1 MLCHK
6 SRIFTGQLILRCRK
20 RENIHMTETE
30 TNVTSGP
37 QARTSEGEASATA
50 FEAPSPLP
58 DQESRPPRRRPP
70 RKRKKQ
76 PVYTEDSPA
85 LADSPVM
92 EERWSPRQFKV
103 PPAEGKTRFHDFDL
117 PDPLMHAISDLGFQ
131 YCTPIQAEILPSTL
145 SGKDASGRAQTGTG
159 KTAAFLIAVITR
171 LLNHPHTGERPHGT
185 PRVLILAPTRELVL
199 QISAEARQLV
209 TYCGL
214 KIISVFGGMDYD
226 KQRQQ
231 LAAGPADIM
240 VATPGRLL
248 DFQRRGDITLKKVEV
263 MIIDEADRMLDM
275 GFIPDVRMIIHSTPP
290 REKRQTLLFSATLTG
305 EITRLAS
312 QWTVNPVTVEIAPE
326 QVAVDTVDQIVYIVT
341 EHQKFD
347 LLFNIITRENLER
360 VLVFCNRKDEV
371 MRLAERLTR
380 YGINCSELSGD
391 IPQRSRIRRLDDFK
405 GGKIRVMVATD
416 VAGRGIHIEGM
427 DHVINFT
434 LPHDP
439 EDYVHRIGRTGR
451 AGASGTAVSFA
462 DEGDAFYIA
471 PIEAFMGRELH
482 CIEPDDEMLTKP
494 VALYPAKKSLPRG
507 RRQTTDRKPPPP
519 RSRRPHF

>member
-1 MLCHK
+1 
-6 SRIFTGQLILRCRK
+6 
-20 RENIHMTETE
+20 
-30 TNVTSGP
+30 
-37 QARTSEGEASATA
+37 
-50 FEAPSPLP
+50 
-58 DQESRPPRRRPP
+58 
-70 RKRKKQ
+70 
-76 PVYTEDSPA
+76 
-85 LADSPVM
+85 
-92 EERWSPRQFKV
+92 
-103 PPAEGKTRFHDFDL
+103 
-117 PDPLMHAISDLGFQ
+117 
-131 YCTPIQAEILPSTL
+131 
-145 SGKDASGRAQTGTG
+145 
-159 KTAAFLIAVITR
+159 
-171 LLNHPHTGERPHGT
+171 
-185 PRVLILAPTRELVL
+185 
-199 QISAEARQLV
+199 
-209 TYCGL
+209 
-214 KIISVFGGMDYD
+214 
-226 KQRQQ
+226 
-231 LAAGPADIM
+231 
-240 VATPGRLL
+240 
-248 DFQRRGDITLKKVEV
+248 
-263 MIIDEADRMLDM
+263 
-275 GFIPDVRMIIHSTPP
+275 P

-371 MRLAERLTR
+371 RRLAERLTR

-391 IPQRSRIRRLDDFK
+391 IPQGSRIRRLDDFK
-405 GGKIRVMVATD
+405 SGKIRVMVATD

-494 VALYPAKKSLPRG
+494 VAVYPAKKSLPRS
-507 RRQTTDRKPPPP
+507 RRQTTDRKPPPA